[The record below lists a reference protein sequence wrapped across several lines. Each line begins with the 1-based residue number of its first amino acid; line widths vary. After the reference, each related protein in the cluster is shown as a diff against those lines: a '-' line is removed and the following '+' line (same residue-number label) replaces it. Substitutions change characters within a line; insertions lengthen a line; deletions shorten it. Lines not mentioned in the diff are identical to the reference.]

1 VWVYHIGVL
10 HLSLDEY
17 LGCFD
22 FSSIMNNVAMSVH
35 IQVFGQAYVF
45 SSGILSRYVG
55 VKLLG
60 CMVNLCLI
68 F

>member
-1 VWVYHIGVL
+1 MDIS
-10 HLSLDEY
+10 HLSYIPVDEY

-22 FSSIMNNVAMSVH
+22 FLFIMNNVAMNSY

-45 SSGILSRYVG
+45 SSGILSRYLG
-55 VKLLG
+55 VKWLG
-60 CMVNLCLI
+60 GMANLCLI